1 MLACNPFAV
10 LLQPAFVMNHWE
22 SSQCRAISHGTEG
35 AFELTTDHTAA
46 GVMAIQT
53 IREPVADSHRKSR
66 SNGLIVPPS
75 PVIVQQR
82 PRCRSDSAG
91 PAFTHQLTVVGSF
104 RKSPGMAR
112 KRSSRKQTG
121 PDDRRMHRRQLF
133 HWIGEHLDSD
143 RSLNAEERARAY
155 VNVLL
160 DSLQNGLRIKTP
172 RKTDMLG
179 NENEFQV
186 QRPICCFTETSL
198 SEISDH
204 VQEYGHLGLG
214 FPRRFV
220 LKNGGSPVQ
229 YCNESQSNPAL
240 AAWLRL
246 KKHLDDE
253 HLLQSVGEETAD
265 QIRDDF
271 QYLTHFLK
279 RMKAPREPRQR
290 RTPTQKPPRAG
301 SRYPARR
308 FARVFGDTLPYLEER
323 EWRIVLQERGSRH
336 LPRTA
341 IKREDAAVT
350 HWVLPY
356 KPCEDLF
363 TIVVPDHRVMAMVRS
378 SSCVMNLLQDQNRA
392 PVTLLSLTDIGS
404 F

>member
-1 MLACNPFAV
+1 MG
-10 LLQPAFVMNHWE
+10 
-22 SSQCRAISHGTEG
+22 SQTKRQH
-35 AFELTTDHTAA
+35 
-46 GVMAIQT
+46 
-53 IREPVADSHRKSR
+53 VADSQQKCH
-66 SNGLIVPPS
+66 SNRLIVPPR
-75 PVIVQQR
+75 PVIVQQQ

-91 PAFTHQLTVVGSF
+91 PSFRHLLTVVGSF
-104 RKSPGMAR
+104 PKSPGMAR
-112 KRSSRKQTG
+112 KRSSRNQTG

-133 HWIGEHLDSD
+133 HWIGEHIDSN
-143 RSLNAEERARAY
+143 RSWNAEERAAAY
-155 VNVLL
+155 VGLL
-160 DSLQNGLRIKTP
+160 VRSLEEGLWIKTP
-172 RKTDMLG
+172 RKSDMLG
-179 NENEFQV
+179 NKNEFQV
-186 QRPICCFTETSL
+186 QRPICCFTETSV

-253 HLLQSVGEETAD
+253 RLLQSLGETTIG
-265 QIRDDF
+265 QMRDDF

-279 RMKAPREPRQR
+279 RMKAPRQPAKQR
-290 RTPTQKPPRAG
+290 KATQKSS
-301 SRYPARR
+301 SRTVSSHPTHR
-308 FARVFGDTLPYLEER
+308 FSRVFGDTLPYLEER
-323 EWRIVLQERGSRH
+323 EWRIVLQQRGTRQ

-341 IKREDAAVT
+341 IHREDVDPPRWT
-350 HWVLPY
+350 LPY

-378 SSCVMNLLQDQNRA
+378 DTKLMEKLHDANRA